1 MSPAAPANKRDDHWR
16 IKFSDYLARK
26 ITNETFD
33 IEINNET
40 VTISLDSNSEGYI
53 ARRLREIIR

>member
-1 MSPAAPANKRDDHWR
+1 M
-16 IKFSDYLARK
+16 ITGELKFSDYLARK

-40 VTISLDSNSEGYI
+40 VSISLDSNSEGYI